1 MGYTIKA
8 NFPGGEVYPDEQGG
22 ATLDIKEAK
31 ILPDKLDMYKFA
43 VQWCGKYAFKMIAIH

>member
-8 NFPGGEVYPDEQGG
+8 NFPGGEVYPAEKGG

-31 ILPDKLDMYKFA
+31 VMPDKLEMYKFA
-43 VQWCGKYAFKMIAIH
+43 VQWCGKYAFKMITVH

>member
-8 NFPGGEVYPDEQGG
+8 NFPGGEVYPAEQGG

-31 ILPDKLDMYKFA
+31 ILPNKLDMYKFA
-43 VQWCGKYAFKMIAIH
+43 VQWCGKYAFKMIAVH

>member
-8 NFPGGEVYPDEQGG
+8 NFPGGEVYPAEQGG

-31 ILPDKLDMYKFA
+31 ILPNKLDMYKFA

>member
-8 NFPGGEVYPDEQGG
+8 NFPGEEVYPAEQGG

-31 ILPDKLDMYKFA
+31 ILPDKLEMYKFA
-43 VQWCGKYAFKMIAIH
+43 VKWCGKYAFKMIAVQ

>member
-8 NFPGGEVYPDEQGG
+8 NFPGGEVYPAEQGG

-43 VQWCGKYAFKMIAIH
+43 VHWCGKYAFKMIAIH

>member
-8 NFPGGEVYPDEQGG
+8 NFPGGEVYPAKQGG

-31 ILPDKLDMYKFA
+31 ILPDKLEMYKFA

>member
-8 NFPGGEVYPDEQGG
+8 KFPGGEVYPAEQGG

-31 ILPDKLDMYKFA
+31 VMPDKLEMYKFA
-43 VQWCGKYAFKMIAIH
+43 VQWCGKYAFKMITVH

>member
-8 NFPGGEVYPDEQGG
+8 NFPGGEVYPAEQGG
-22 ATLDIKEAK
+22 ATLDINEAK
-31 ILPDKLDMYKFA
+31 ILPDKLEMYKFA

>member
-8 NFPGGEVYPDEQGG
+8 NFPGGEVYPAEQGG

-31 ILPDKLDMYKFA
+31 ILPNKLDMYKFA
-43 VQWCGKYAFKMIAIH
+43 VQWCGKYAFTMIAIH